1 MSILDSSAIIA
12 LLRKER
18 GHELV
23 AEAIV
28 AGAGMCAANMAE
40 AATAM
45 VRYGVPSNE
54 VETILMDL
62 PVSVFDVNR
71 ELALQAGLLY
81 SATKSFGLSLGDRL
95 CLALALREG
104 REALTSDRMWTDA
117 GLLLGVPVRLIR

>member
-1 MSILDSSAIIA
+1 MSILDSSVIIA

-28 AGAGMCAANMAE
+28 AGAGVCAANMAE
-40 AATAM
+40 TATAM
-45 VRYGVPSNE
+45 VRRGVPSNE
-54 VETILMDL
+54 VETILVDL

-81 SATKSFGLSLGDRL
+81 SATKSLGLSLGDRL

>member
-28 AGAGMCAANMAE
+28 AGAGVCAANMAE